1 MPKAIQNI
9 VEEAGLSGREA
20 KVYLKLLNLGET
32 TSGELIK
39 ETKMYKADVYEVV
52 KKLVEKGLIS
62 YIKRNAKLFYKP
74 ADPKKLLNII
84 EDKKAEL
91 ERKKADISSILK
103 ELEEKYKSQ
112 KIKREVSVLEG
123 IEGLKTI
130 LIDAAKEKKPIY
142 LLGASMR
149 FFEIMAHRLP
159 QWEKQR
165 DKSKIELIGIW
176 VDNPEVRRWNK
187 DRTKIKARYIP
198 EEQLSQLATWGRC
211 GDFLAIMVMEESPLI
226 IKIKSREIAEA
237 FAKQFEMMWKMA
249 KE

>member
-1 MPKAIQNI
+1 MPKTIQNI

-20 KVYLKLLNLGET
+20 KVYLKLLNLGT
-32 TSGELIK
+32 ANSGELIK
-39 ETKMYKADVYEVV
+39 ETKLYKADIYEVV
-52 KKLVEKGLIS
+52 KKLIEKGLAS
-62 YIKRNAKLFYKP
+62 YVKQNGKLFYKP
-74 ADPKKLLNII
+74 ADPKKLLDII

-103 ELEEKYKSQ
+103 ELEEKYKTI

-130 LIDAAKEKKPIY
+130 LIDAVKEKEPIY
-142 LLGASMR
+142 LLGAGMR
-149 FFEIMAHRLP
+149 FFEIMAHRFP
-159 QWEKQR
+159 RWEKQR
-165 DKSKIELIGIW
+165 EKLKIELIGIW
-176 VDNPEVRRWNK
+176 IDNPEVRRWNK
-187 DRTKIKARYIP
+187 GRPKIKARYIP
-198 EEQLSQLATWGRC
+198 EEQLSQIATWGRC

-249 KE
+249 K

>member
-1 MPKAIQNI
+1 MPKIIQEI
-9 VEEAGLSGREA
+9 LEEAGLSGREA

-39 ETKMYKADVYEVV
+39 ETKMYKADIYEVV
-52 KKLVEKGLIS
+52 KKLIEKGLVS
-62 YIKRNAKLFYKP
+62 YIKRNGKLFYKSS
-74 ADPKKLLNII
+74 DPKKLLDII
-84 EDKKAEL
+84 EDRKAEL
-91 ERKKADISSILK
+91 EQKKADITSILK
-103 ELEEKYKSQ
+103 QLEEKYKSQ

-130 LIDAAKEKKPIY
+130 LVDAAKERKPIY
-142 LLGASMR
+142 MLGSSMR

-165 DKSKIELIGIW
+165 VKSKIELIGIW
-176 VDNPEVRRWNK
+176 IDKPEVREFNK
-187 DRTKIKARYIP
+187 SRSLIKARYIP
-198 EEQLSQLATWGRC
+198 EEQLSQIAAWGRC
-211 GDFLAIMVMEESPLI
+211 GDFFAIIVFEENPLI

-237 FAKQFEMMWKMA
+237 FMKHFNMLWKMA